1 MDKSLRDRVEEVLDI
16 HVRPSLRTHL
26 GDVTVTGI
34 EAGVLHVE
42 VVGKCVGC
50 PSAELSMTSFVAD
63 EVTGRVPEIS
73 DVVLV
78 SGVSDALIGEARRLL
93 SLRVRTA
100 A

>member
-1 MDKSLRDRVEEVLDI
+1 MEQTLRDRVELVLDE

-26 GDVTVTGI
+26 GDVTVTKI
-34 EAGVLHVE
+34 EAGNLHVE

-63 EVTGRVPEIS
+63 EVTARIPEITN
-73 DVVLV
+73 VVLV
-78 SGVSDALIGEARRLL
+78 SGVSDALIGEAKRLL
-93 SLRVRTA
+93 TLRVRSA